1 MTHEDFE
8 KIFDETVERLKVLSG
23 KKGAEYANHQDRL
36 YNFKAAAVLNRTTP
50 LLALKGMMAKHE
62 VSIMDMI
69 TANDIVPEGQIVEKI
84 DDNIMYLI
92 LLKAMLFERNQVLE
106 KSKAL
111 MEQAPKKKT
120 PEPEPEQ

>member
-1 MTHEDFE
+1 MTHEEFE
-8 KIFDETVERLKVLSG
+8 KIFDETVEHLKELSSR
-23 KKGAEYANHQDRL
+23 KGAEYASHQDRL
-36 YNFKAAAVLNRTTP
+36 YNFKIAAALNRTTP
-50 LLALKGMMAKHE
+50 PLALKGMMAKHE
-62 VSIMDMI
+62 VSVMDMI
-69 TANDIVPEGQIVEKI
+69 AANDIVPEEQIIEKI

-111 MEQAPKKKT
+111 MEQAEEKK